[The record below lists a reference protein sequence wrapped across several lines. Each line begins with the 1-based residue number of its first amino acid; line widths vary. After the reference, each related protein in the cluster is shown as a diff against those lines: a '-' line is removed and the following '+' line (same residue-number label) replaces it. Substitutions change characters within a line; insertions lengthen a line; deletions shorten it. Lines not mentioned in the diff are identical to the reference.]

1 MAGQPCNTH
10 PFVSPERTDY
20 FFYVKGECPM
30 SHAGRSLNTDSSTYS
45 AALPYTTLPQ
55 LLRAVTASFN
65 RDDALNYPLDGT

>member
-1 MAGQPCNTH
+1 
-10 PFVSPERTDY
+10 
-20 FFYVKGECPM
+20 M